1 MHGQGLKSRPP
12 SLDTM
17 KDDSSSTS
25 PTIKLRCYNRGGGSS
40 YAIVQHY
47 CHTKRHSREIV
58 GAQLVER
65 SWVLEKVTGR
75 EIISWTV
82 DLWNCSR
89 RISGASTTVCRPTCT
104 VVCWT
109 WTWGGG
115 SRIARRP
122 RAYRWKMSPKDWH
135 FQTYIYPL
143 YNAAFLDLYLKWNT
157 LKFETSIHMP
167 FQFFRGN
174 LLLSYLRWD

>member
-1 MHGQGLKSRPP
+1 MHGRGLKSRPP
-12 SLDTM
+12 GSDTM

-89 RISGASTTVCRPTCT
+89 RISGAQYHSLPADLYSGLLNMNMGRWESHSSTTQSLSVKNVTKR
-104 VVCWT
+104 
-109 WTWGGG
+109 
-115 SRIARRP
+115 
-122 RAYRWKMSPKDWH
+122 
-135 FQTYIYPL
+135 L
-143 YNAAFLDLYLKWNT
+143 AFPDLYLPS
-157 LKFETSIHMP
+157 L
-167 FQFFRGN
+167 
-174 LLLSYLRWD
+174 